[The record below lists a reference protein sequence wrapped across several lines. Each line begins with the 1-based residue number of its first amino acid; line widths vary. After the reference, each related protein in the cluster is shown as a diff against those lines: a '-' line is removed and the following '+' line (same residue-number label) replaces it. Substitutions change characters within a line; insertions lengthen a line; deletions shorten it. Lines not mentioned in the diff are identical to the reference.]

1 MSRVIVVASKNP
13 KKLRELNEVLA
24 ACGVACESL
33 DAYPDIPEAE
43 ETCDTFVGNAREKAM
58 YYARATGQWALA
70 DDSGLVV
77 DALDGAPGVYSARYA
92 AERCGEDAPR
102 EEQDAAN
109 NAKLLD
115 ELSGVAEEDRTA
127 RFVCYLALSDGETI
141 LAEARG
147 TMEGRI
153 STEPAGCGGF
163 GYDPLFYLPERGRS
177 SAELT
182 TDEKHAVS
190 HRGKALRTFAA
201 DLPRILEVQS

>member
-24 ACGVACESL
+24 ACGVACQSL
-33 DAYPDIPEAE
+33 DAWPDIPEAE
-43 ETCDTFVGNAREKAM
+43 ETCDTFAGNARQKAM
-58 YYARATGQWALA
+58 YYAKATGEWCLA

-92 AERCGEDAPR
+92 ADRCDETAPR
-102 EEQDAAN
+102 EVMDAAN

-115 ELSGVAEEDRTA
+115 ELSGVADEDRTA
-127 RFVCYLALSDGETI
+127 RFVCYLALSDGEKI
-141 LAEARG
+141 LAEGRG
-147 TMEGRI
+147 TFEGRI

-163 GYDPLFYLPERGRS
+163 GYDPLFFLPERGCS

-190 HRGKALRTFAA
+190 HRGEALRIFAA
-201 DLPRILEVQS
+201 ELPRILEAHS

>member
-1 MSRVIVVASKNP
+1 MNRVIVVASKNP

-33 DAYPDIPEAE
+33 DAYPDMPEAE
-43 ETCDTFVGNAREKAM
+43 ETCDTFVGNARQKAT

-92 AERCGEDAPR
+92 AERCGDDAPR
-102 EEQDAAN
+102 ETQDAAN

-115 ELSGVAEEDRTA
+115 ELDGVPDEKRTA
-127 RFVCYLALSDGETI
+127 RFVCQLALSDGETI

-147 TMEGRI
+147 EMEGRI
-153 STEPAGCGGF
+153 SATPAGAGGF
-163 GYDPLFYLPERGRS
+163 GYDPLFFLPEHGCS
-177 SAELT
+177 SAEISA
-182 TDEKHAVS
+182 DEKHAIS
-190 HRGKALRTFAA
+190 HRGKALRKVAA
-201 DLPRILEVQS
+201 MLVGILEDHS